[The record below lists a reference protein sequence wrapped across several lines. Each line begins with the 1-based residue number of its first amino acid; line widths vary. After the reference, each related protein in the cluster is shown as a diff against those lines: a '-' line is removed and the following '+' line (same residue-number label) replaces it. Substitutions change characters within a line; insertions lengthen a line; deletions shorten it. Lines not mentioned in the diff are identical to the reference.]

1 MASQTDRHSY
11 NKYSLKWVYSSKKLA
26 LQKIVVEYFSNSPL
40 DFAPIHLK
48 IAGLLALLA
57 LLRIAK
63 ISYYSISA
71 LASFMVV

>member
-1 MASQTDRHSY
+1 MANQTDRHSY
-11 NKYSLKWVYSSKKLA
+11 NEYSLKWVYSSKKLA

-48 IAGLLALLA
+48 IAELLA

-63 ISYYSISA
+63 ISNYSIPS
-71 LASFMVV
+71 LAPFMVV

>member
-1 MASQTDRHSY
+1 MLMVSQTDWHSY
-11 NKYSLKWVYSSKKLA
+11 NEYSLKWVYSSKKLA
-26 LQKIVVEYFSNSPL
+26 AYFLNMEYLNFWAG

-48 IAGLLALLA
+48 IAGLLA